1 MFLTALLRTAA
12 VVAAL
17 LPALSG
23 AAPVGLVTIADGEAA
38 AVLRGTQRHAVA
50 EGLRLQ
56 ADDIVRTGA
65 GTRLLRLE
73 LADGT
78 TLDLG
83 ASTELLLQP
92 GAALG
97 GRAATLYLARG
108 WLKIGARPGAA
119 EGVAGVTAASF
130 DLGKVSGGTV
140 VHLTPQALLVFV
152 ESGAAELG
160 ERSEGRAGGSQ
171 SLRDGD
177 AYVRRGS
184 APGSVMK
191 RPPVD
196 LLQELPRGFV
206 DSLPRRAARFQ
217 NAGIEPGPAEE
228 VGYEEVAGWINGEP
242 ALRQA
247 FLPRFAGRA
256 RDRQF
261 RAALVAELR
270 AHPEWDR
277 LLFPEKYRPKP
288 VLAKRPAPAASAVSP
303 AADAAPTAAAAAT
316 PVPASLFG
324 STGWTTTPREALT
337 TTSTMESR

>member
-1 MFLTALLRTAA
+1 MSLNALLRTAA

-17 LPALSG
+17 LPAWSS

-65 GTRLLRLE
+65 GTRLLRIE

-97 GRAATLYLARG
+97 GRAAMLYLARG
-108 WLKIGARPGAA
+108 WLKVGARPGAA
-119 EGVAGVTAASF
+119 EGLDGITAASF

-160 ERSEGRAGGSQ
+160 ERSDGRAGRSQ
-171 SLRDGD
+171 ALRDGD
-177 AYVRRGS
+177 AYVRRGQV
-184 APGSVMK
+184 PGSVMK
-191 RPPVD
+191 RPPAD

-217 NAGIEPGPAEE
+217 NATVEPGPAEE
-228 VGYEEVAGWINGEP
+228 VGYDEVAGWINGEP

-261 RAALVAELR
+261 RAALVAEMR

-288 VLAKRPAPAASAVSP
+288 VLAAKRPAPAAT
-303 AADAAPTAAAAAT
+303 AASDAAPAAAAAT
-316 PVPASLFG
+316 PVAANLPG
-324 STGWTTTPREALT
+324 PTGWTTTPREALT
-337 TTSTMESR
+337 TTSMESR

>member
-1 MFLTALLRTAA
+1 MFLNALLRSIV

-17 LPALSG
+17 LPAWSG
-23 AAPVGLVTIADGEAA
+23 AAPVGLVTIVDGEAA

-108 WLKIGARPGAA
+108 WLKIGAKPGDSDGVGGIAA
-119 EGVAGVTAASF
+119 AGF

-140 VHLTPQALLVFV
+140 VHLAPQALLVFV

-160 ERSEGRAGGSQ
+160 ERGEGRAGNAQ
-171 SLRDGD
+171 VLRDGD
-177 AYVRRGS
+177 AFVRRGS
-184 APGSVMK
+184 APGAVLK
-191 RPPVD
+191 RPPAD
-196 LLQELPRGFV
+196 LLQDLPRGFV

-217 NAGIEPGPAEE
+217 NTRVEPGPGEE
-228 VGYEEVAGWINGEP
+228 AGYDEVAGWINGEP

-261 RAALVAELR
+261 RAALVAEMR

-277 LLFPEKYRPKP
+277 MLFPEKYRPKP
-288 VLAKRPAPAASAVSP
+288 VLAAKRPAPAASAAS
-303 AADAAPTAAAAAT
+303 DAAPAAAAAT
-316 PVPASLFG
+316 PVAANLPG
-324 STGWTTTPREALT
+324 PTGWTTTPREALT